1 MPSSIYHMVDS
12 IYYVDFDI
20 DPVDNDVEEKI
31 RWEKP
36 CTQQHTY
43 NTCILKIVLI
53 HKCKLR
59 RHIIRWQNIW
69 LAHSRFRE
77 RGSQLFP
84 RVWDSLDYSDVYSFW
99 PPRFRFGSYR
109 IDIGWKKSNIS
120 WIYNICVFHSIP
132 IKSDPKFT
140 LRRKSNGLIRSV
152 YSTRWSH
159 MHPIAI
165 SRGWNQGEQQEFLS
179 LSLRYILSLIKKRY
193 SFLFLLARSILRFHL
208 NLL

>member
-20 DPVDNDVEEKI
+20 DPVDNDVEEKV

-84 RVWDSLDYSDVYSFW
+84 RVGDSLDYSDVTHFG
-99 PPRFRFGSYR
+99 PLGFGSDR
-109 IDIGWKKSNIS
+109 IGLT
-120 WIYNICVFHSIP
+120 
-132 IKSDPKFT
+132 SDGKNRILVGYTIFVCFT
-140 LRRKSNGLIRSV
+140 LFRLNPIR
-152 YSTRWSH
+152 
-159 MHPIAI
+159 
-165 SRGWNQGEQQEFLS
+165 
-179 LSLRYILSLIKKRY
+179 
-193 SFLFLLARSILRFHL
+193 
-208 NLL
+208 NLPFVGNPTD